1 MKKTK
6 YNGRYV
12 AFSHIAWYNIFR
24 NNGCRCCLTDERF
37 GRDEKTERILKMDIQ
52 INVANNIKKY
62 RKEQGLSQEALAEK
76 LRVTSQA
83 VSKWECM
90 QSIPDIYAMVE
101 ICELMGISLDKL
113 VLDKSPEV
121 VIKEVIIEKEPDEEK
136 SADTENETDRSD
148 KEMGEHFN
156 RKGFFRK
163 RYFDALPDDGELRVL
178 QFKGRLMLR
187 EDTYD
192 KNAVIHLDLDPEFA
206 KKRTINV
213 RIVGNAKIDG
223 DISGNVNVGDHLNCG
238 NVSGNAK
245 AGDSVNCGN
254 VGGSVHAGDS
264 VNCAAIGGSVTAG
277 DGVSCGNVN
286 GNVVA
291 GNSVRCGDVKV
302 IQRCGGNIYCKS
314 VQNCSGSVHINSD
327 N

>member
-1 MKKTK
+1 
-6 YNGRYV
+6 
-12 AFSHIAWYNIFR
+12 
-24 NNGCRCCLTDERF
+24 
-37 GRDEKTERILKMDIQ
+37 MDIQ
-52 INVANNIKKY
+52 SNISNNIKKY
-62 RKEQGLSQEALAEK
+62 RKELGLSQEALADK
-76 LRVTSQA
+76 LGITSQA

-90 QSIPDIYAMVE
+90 QSIPDIEAIVE
-101 ICELMGISLDKL
+101 LCTLFGIATDKLILDKE
-113 VLDKSPEV
+113 PEV
-121 VIKEVIIEKEPDEEK
+121 VIKEVVVEKEVFVEKEPEKETSAENISKEDESERYD
-136 SADTENETDRSD
+136 SAN
-148 KEMGEHFN
+148 GEHFN

-163 RYFDALPDDGELRVL
+163 RYFDALPDDGELRIL
-178 QFKGRLMLR
+178 QFKGRLMLS

-192 KNAVIHLDLDPEFA
+192 KNAVINLAIDPELS
-206 KKRTINV
+206 KKKTINV

-238 NVSGNAK
+238 SVSGNAK

-264 VNCAAIGGSVTAG
+264 VNCGTVGGSVTAG
-277 DGVSCGNVN
+277 DGVGCGNVN

-291 GNSVRCGDVKV
+291 GDSVRCGDVKV

-314 VQNCSGSVHINSD
+314 IQNCSGSVHINSD